1 MVAPPPMHETVE
13 DDWRHI
19 TASAISPTAKAP
31 SPSVGGGG
39 KGRPIQRGVAGE
51 RKIKKNWKRALGSGE
66 PFPPPRKKGLWPGC
80 GGYLHWPGMGPGLF
94 LPFVGM

>member
-39 KGRPIQRGVAGE
+39 KVRLIQSRLSKYVYIYLH
-51 RKIKKNWKRALGSGE
+51 RQ
-66 PFPPPRKKGLWPGC
+66 PPPPV
-80 GGYLHWPGMGPGLF
+80 
-94 LPFVGM
+94 LPLDAVISVL